1 MNKHQVKVLSNLRP
15 ETVVAVEGVPFAIR
29 ALALAGVEDARTSHS
44 EVAYAGAADVDDPID
59 VAALLRMKVDTE
71 ERMVA
76 MERFVVAGGLCFDED
91 GEHCNPLADGYANG
105 RIHHRGRRTRRDEE
119 LSFFEALG
127 CDSDGNQD
135 LTDECVSDQLV
146 AHVVSSIRK
155 NRPVMTTLSNLR
167 RGRGKAAS
175 WDAVLK
181 TIADA
186 VHREGWEFALDY
198 VAEWFLDVPRWAE
211 LEPGWRDKLADLL
224 QLLSE
229 GEAQAAWERALAAG
243 SIGNPLA
250 VLLDIYEHGGV
261 VYSVTGGGMQCRWD
275 TTRGGAVWV
284 PDEGAE
290 DNIRCN
296 VLRGLGVGE
305 VRWFGAVGST
315 DDPMVARFSL
325 DGGNSWTGAYE
336 SRSRA
341 MAGMVEA
348 AGVSIRPSELDRL
361 LAEEAERY
369 CRGVLEDYNA
379 WVNGEVYGVVVYVLD
394 RVTGR
399 RVKAHDHESW
409 GYLGSEHAEDSL
421 EDAML
426 SAVMRLG
433 AMTH

>member
-1 MNKHQVKVLSNLRP
+1 MNQHQVKVLSNLRP
-15 ETVVAVEGVPFAIR
+15 ETVVAVKGVPFAIR
-29 ALALAGVEDARTSHS
+29 ALALPGVEDARTSHS

-71 ERMVA
+71 ERMVV
-76 MERFVVAGGLCFDED
+76 MDRFVVAGGLCFDED
-91 GEHCNPLADGYANG
+91 DAHCNPLADGHANG
-105 RIHHRGRRTRRDEE
+105 RIHHRGRRARRDEE
-119 LSFFEALG
+119 SSFFEALG
-127 CDSDGNQD
+127 RDSDGNKA
-135 LTDECVSDQLV
+135 LTDERVADQLV

-211 LEPGWRDKLADLL
+211 LEPGWRDKLADLA
-224 QLLSE
+224 QLLCE
-229 GEAQAAWERALAAG
+229 REAQAAWERALVAG
-243 SIGNPLA
+243 SIGHPLA

-261 VYSVTGGGMQCRWD
+261 VYSVTGSGMQCRWD

-290 DNIRCN
+290 DHIRRN
-296 VLRGLGVGE
+296 VLRGLGVGD
-305 VRWFGAVGST
+305 AGSK
-315 DDPMVARFSL
+315 DDPLAARDSF
-325 DGGNSWTGAYE
+325 DGVNTWTGAYAA
-336 SRSRA
+336 RSRA

-348 AGVSIRPSELDRL
+348 AGVSIGPPELGRL

-369 CRGVLEDYNA
+369 CCGVLEDYNA

-394 RVTGR
+394 RATGR
-399 RVKAHDHESW
+399 RIKAHDHESW

-421 EDAML
+421 EEAVL

-433 AMTH
+433 AARH